1 MSRHGMDRH
10 DNAKVEQMP
19 EKEDSDRMVSVE
31 DDEGGVMPP
40 FMNLY
45 RVYDQPRSFIAS
57 TTRSTATT

>member
-1 MSRHGMDRH
+1 
-10 DNAKVEQMP
+10 
-19 EKEDSDRMVSVE
+19 MVSVE